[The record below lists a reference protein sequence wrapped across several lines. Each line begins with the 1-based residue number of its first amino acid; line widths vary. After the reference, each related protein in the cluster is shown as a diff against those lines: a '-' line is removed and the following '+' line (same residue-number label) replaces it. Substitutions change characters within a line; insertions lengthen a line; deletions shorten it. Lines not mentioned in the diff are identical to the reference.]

1 MVQARL
7 LPIRQLMVHF
17 LSHRSVLMQGAKLQL
32 KFSEKAANSRKSQ
45 DQHSL
50 AINLETVL

>member
-1 MVQARL
+1 
-7 LPIRQLMVHF
+7 
-17 LSHRSVLMQGAKLQL
+17 MQGAKLQL